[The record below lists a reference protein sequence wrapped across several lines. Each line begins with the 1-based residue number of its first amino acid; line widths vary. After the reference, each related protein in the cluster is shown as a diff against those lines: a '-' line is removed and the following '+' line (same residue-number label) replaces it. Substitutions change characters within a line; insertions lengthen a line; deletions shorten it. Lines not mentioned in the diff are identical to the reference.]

1 MKRYKKIG
9 IGLAAFLVAVIL
21 FGFFALPPILKSVL
35 VSKLSQNLNRPVS
48 IGRITIN
55 PLVLTLRINDFV
67 VKEPAGSG
75 RFVAFKELFM
85 DLEAISPFKRALFFR
100 EVRLSGLYVHVSRD
114 AEGTYNFS
122 DLMMKADSGK
132 DTGKKSTPIRY
143 SLGNI
148 SIRDGSIDFD
158 DGPVNVRHQ
167 VREMNVGIPFIS
179 NTPHYVEAFVQP
191 AFSATINGEPY
202 AVKGRVKPFAESHES
217 NVEISMKG
225 IDITRYLPYV
235 PVKMNFTVASALL
248 DVAATVSFIQYKEK
262 GPSLTVSGNVG
273 ITKLALDDPSG
284 KELLRLPSLQIAIA
298 SLEPFARK
306 LHLQKV
312 AIEAPS
318 VAVRRQKDGSL
329 NVQNL
334 VPASKEPSSAK
345 AQERKENPDKP
356 AQAPSGAAPF
366 ITTADTIELNSG
378 AVLFEDLTLKRP
390 VSLHLSDMNVRVTGF
405 STDKDAK
412 STVDAGMVY
421 ERKGRIAIKGTLGI
435 EPLASDLAV
444 DVKGLAI
451 GTVQPYFAKKVRMTV
466 TNGDVA
472 LNGGVK
478 VSASDARGL
487 ALQYSGKVLLSRFS
501 SVDAPSADDLVKF
514 KALSLSAVTI
524 GYNPLSVRIGG
535 VALADFYARVI
546 VNPDGGL
553 NLQNIAADGTPEQA
567 AQPAPAAARAAAQG
581 VPTAAAAKKATA
593 GPNIDIGTI
602 TLQGGTIDFIDRRI
616 RPTYTANLT
625 ELGGR
630 ISGLSMRQNARADV
644 EVRGKLDRSVPLE
657 IVGRINPSKENLF
670 VDLAVK
676 FRDLDLAP
684 MTPYSGTYAGY
695 TIQKGKLSIDLKY
708 LIDRRKLDSTNV
720 IFFDQFA
727 FGDHVESAKA
737 TKLPVRLAVA
747 LLKDRHG
754 QIKLNVPVSG
764 SIDDPKFSVWRIV
777 LQVVV
782 NLIAKAATSP
792 FALLGSLFGGGEEL
806 AYVEFPYGS
815 SRIDDQNV
823 KKMNTLVAA
832 LYDRP
837 ALKLEIEG
845 HTDIERDRE
854 ALKND
859 QFMRKLKARK
869 LQEMVRKGQAGISID
884 DVTIEKQEYEKYL
897 AQAYKAEKFAK
908 PKTMIGL
915 TKSLPASEME
925 KLMLTHTVVEE
936 QDLRTLAGRRAQAIK
951 DQLLKS
957 GKVTAERIFVVEP
970 KSLMPEKKQSLRDSR
985 ADFRLK

>member
-1 MKRYKKIG
+1 MKRYKKIA
-9 IGLAAFLVAVIL
+9 IGLAAFLVVIIL

-48 IGRITIN
+48 IGQIKIN

-67 VKEPAGSG
+67 VKEPASGG

-85 DLEAISPFKRALFFR
+85 DFEAISPFKRALFFR
-100 EVRLSGLYVHVSRD
+100 EIRLSGPYIHVSRD
-114 AEGTYNFS
+114 AEGKYNFS
-122 DLMMKADSGK
+122 DLMAKAASGT
-132 DTGKKSTPIRY
+132 DTGKKSAPVRY

-148 SIRDGSIDFD
+148 SIKDGSIDFD

-167 VREMNVGIPFIS
+167 VREMNIGIPFVS

-202 AVKGRVKPFAESHES
+202 AVKGRVKPFAESRES

-225 IDITRYLPYV
+225 IDVTRYLPYV
-235 PVKMNFTVASALL
+235 PVKTNFRVLPALV
-248 DVAATVSFIQYKEK
+248 DVGATVSFIQYKEK
-262 GPSLTVSGNVG
+262 GPSLVVSGNVG
-273 ITKLALDDPSG
+273 VTKVAIDDLAG
-284 KELLRLPSLQIAIA
+284 NQLLRLPSLQIAIV

-312 AIEAPS
+312 AVEAPS
-318 VAVRRQKDGSL
+318 VAVRRQKNGSL
-329 NVQNL
+329 NVDNL
-334 VPASKEPSSAK
+334 MQGGKEPAMAGEGKVKAAQASSA
-345 AQERKENPDKP
+345 
-356 AQAPSGAAPF
+356 SAPF
-366 ITTADTIELNSG
+366 IMTADTIELNSG
-378 AVLFEDLTLKRP
+378 TVLFEDLTFKRP
-390 VSLHLSDMNVRVTGF
+390 VSLHLSEMNVKITDF
-405 STDKDAK
+405 STDRNAK
-412 STVDAGMVY
+412 SVVEAGMVY
-421 ERKGRIAIKGTLGI
+421 EKKGRIAIKGTLGV
-435 EPLASDLAV
+435 EPLTSDLSV

-451 GTVQPYFAKKVRMTV
+451 GTVQPYFAKKVKMTV

-472 LNGGVK
+472 LNGRVR
-478 VSASDARGL
+478 VAASDRQGL
-487 ALQYSGKVLLSRFS
+487 GLQYSGKVLVSRFS
-501 SVDAPSADDLVKF
+501 SVDSHNADDLVKF
-514 KALSLSAVTI
+514 KALSLNAVNV

-535 VALADFYARVI
+535 VSLADFYARII

-553 NLQNIAADGTPEQA
+553 NLQNLTAEDTGEQPQKPTPAARKTTDQGTKTQA
-567 AQPAPAAARAAAQG
+567 A
-581 VPTAAAAKKATA
+581 TKEKAA
-593 GPNIDIGTI
+593 GPNVEIGTI

-644 EVRGKLDRSVPLE
+644 EVRGRLDRSVPLE
-657 IVGRINPSKENLF
+657 MVGKINPSKENLF

-708 LIDRRKLDSTNV
+708 LIDKRKLESTNA
-720 IFFDQFA
+720 IFFDQFT
-727 FGDHVESAKA
+727 FGDHVESPSA

-754 QIKLNVPVSG
+754 QIKLTVPVSG

-815 SRIDDQNV
+815 ARIDDQNV
-823 KKMNTLVAA
+823 KKMNTLVTA

-845 HTDIERDRE
+845 HTDIEKDKE

-869 LQEMVRKGQAGISID
+869 LQEMVKKGQAGISVD

-897 AQAYKAEKFAK
+897 GQAYKAEKFAK

-915 TKSLPASEME
+915 TKSLPAAEME

-936 QDLRTLAGRRAQAIK
+936 QDLRTLAGRRAQAVK

-970 KSLMPEKKQSLRDSR
+970 KSLMPEKKQSLKDSR